1 MSIVVYLLR
10 KKDSFIFRDN
20 TINKITSLFC
30 KKVTKTSAEECDF
43 VEHWTA
49 IDIKNNYVP
58 VFVLLES
65 SDLAQ

>member
-1 MSIVVYLLR
+1 MSVILYLLGT
-10 KKDSFIFRDN
+10 KDSFIFRDN
-20 TINKITSLFC
+20 TINETTSVFC
-30 KKVTKTSAEECDF
+30 RKVTKPSAEECDC
-43 VEHWTA
+43 VEHLTA